1 MGCRGCCGERVQ
13 PRAPSPGSFP
23 STEYGMYQPH
33 CGLENVLMSWG
44 HDGKHR
50 QRGSRPAPPPRGGA
64 AHHPAGLHPTS
75 GPLCGRG
82 PGLQPSA
89 WGGGGCSSRDA
100 CSAQGVPVL
109 TPPFPPEYMYRVMK
123 FNNFALPKEV
133 RAAGGGMWGRPPRA
147 AGRGSP
153 PGTGLSP
160 PPGVL
165 HGSLPLLLPLARA
178 RRLPAPL
185 LRGGPAHAALG
196 QGAQVGA
203 LGGGSIRGSG
213 ELEGSA
219 EPPETDPASPPQ
231 QVRPLHQAGGAAR
244 RAAAPQLLP
253 GAGRQVLPGAAVL
266 VRGPAG
272 TPPPRQ
278 DPPLLRCS
286 PLALGG
292 CTINLLVTHHPS
304 VGSSPSP
311 TLGEGRGARRPQ
323 CKGRTPPGP
332 ESSGA
337 GMSKA
342 LFRKL

>member
-23 STEYGMYQPH
+23 STEYGMYQPR

-44 HDGKHR
+44 HDGKHP

-100 CSAQGVPVL
+100 CSAWGVPVL
-109 TPPFPPEYMYRVMK
+109 TPFFPPEYMYRVMK

-133 RAAGGGMWGRPPRA
+133 RAVGGGMWGRLPRA
-147 AGRGSP
+147 GGRGSP
-153 PGTGLSP
+153 QAQSCPPPRRSTWFASTPSTPGTRTATTGTSALRRTCACC
-160 PPGVL
+160 PGS
-165 HGSLPLLLPLARA
+165 GSSSGCP
-178 RRLPAPL
+178 
-185 LRGGPAHAALG
+185 
-196 QGAQVGA
+196 
-203 LGGGSIRGSG
+203 GGGSIRGSG
-213 ELEGSA
+213 ELGGSA

-253 GAGRQVLPGAAVL
+253 GAGRQVLPRAALL

-272 TPPPRQ
+272 TLPPRR
-278 DPPLLRCS
+278 DT
-286 PLALGG
+286 A
-292 CTINLLVTHHPS
+292 
-304 VGSSPSP
+304 
-311 TLGEGRGARRPQ
+311 
-323 CKGRTPPGP
+323 TPPGP
-332 ESSGA
+332 PLAPLQPPRPGGLYNKPA
-337 GMSKA
+337 CHTPPQC
-342 LFRKL
+342 R